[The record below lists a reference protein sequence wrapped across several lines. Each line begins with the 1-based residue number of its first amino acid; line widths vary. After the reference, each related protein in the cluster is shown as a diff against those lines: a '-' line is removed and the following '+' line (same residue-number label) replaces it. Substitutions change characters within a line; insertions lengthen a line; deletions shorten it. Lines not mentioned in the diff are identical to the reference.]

1 MTGNKCLL
9 DTSIVIHAFK
19 DNKIAD
25 QLDNFSEIF
34 VSSIAVGELYYG
46 AYRSSNPEKHL
57 DQIKQ
62 FLQNCTMLNVDAIT
76 ASLYGS
82 IKAKLKD
89 KGRPIPENDIWIA
102 AISIQFSLPLF
113 TTDKHFKEVDGI
125 TTV

>member
-76 ASLYGS
+76 ASLYGVL
-82 IKAKLKD
+82 KL
-89 KGRPIPENDIWIA
+89 N
-102 AISIQFSLPLF
+102 
-113 TTDKHFKEVDGI
+113 
-125 TTV
+125 